1 MLCLSCLPRYRIFL
15 HGNICDVN
23 GNKREYSDLNPVNV
37 LHCLPV
43 ISSLTH
49 THWFIISTFCWSK
62 RVDVQSGRLDW
73 PDRTGAGS
81 DCIEPYGEARGLVH
95 VVTLTCL
102 FLCSRHMTDLTCV
115 CWTRWGYWVSTGS
128 VLSECWAPTC
138 TVTRWSLIILKTLG
152 VSALADTR
160 TLSLR
165 NKAHHGW

>member
-1 MLCLSCLPRYRIFL
+1 MDSLPCYRIFL

-62 RVDVQSGRLDW
+62 RVNVQSGRLDW

-115 CWTRWGYWVSTGS
+115 LNTLKLLSLNRKCIEW
-128 VLSECWAPTC
+128 VLSSNLYSN
-138 TVTRWSLIILKTLG
+138 TVIAHYPENSGRLCSRWHE
-152 VSALADTR
+152 DTF
-160 TLSLR
+160 TP
-165 NKAHHGW
+165 